1 MSSKGMFWQAVERLK
16 NPEHVATFQRWFG
29 VEEVKRNFVRQ
40 HAPFISQNV
49 DDLKKQK
56 RRAPAAAAP
65 ARRFAHLSA
74 SEEDNCSTDA
84 DASAAAGGAAA
95 AAGTA
100 SSSNWSLTQS
110 GADVDKRVLTERELA
125 DKNVVYYRTTSKFWH
140 YLFLFGTQLGDE
152 VYQ

>member
-1 MSSKGMFWQAVERLK
+1 MSSKGMLWQAVERLK

-56 RRAPAAAAP
+56 RKASGAAAAAP

-84 DASAAAGGAAA
+84 DASAAA
-95 AAGTA
+95 TA

-152 VYQ
+152 VFQ